1 MTLNLPDVY
10 EAYHR
15 WKNAPTDKLICS
27 QFFIS
32 KLPAHWGY
40 VIASGTRVL
49 AEKLQ
54 EFEINE
60 HFLNQVHEALK
71 SCVNDDL
78 DDFINM
84 LSQLHPSWRVDAVH
98 DGTFLFGSQPCLCL
112 QGNTFLTLILLKHF
126 EQIIESSIN
135 TATQVSRLKTALGE
149 APAVIISKDPIR
161 SRAGFIG
168 GAKFALNHGNTK
180 NTTLILGQDA
190 FLLAPDSNALLE
202 LNASASSQDNFQ
214 LIKNLPQAPR
224 GIIIPFAGADTELE
238 LYREALTDRTWLNV
252 EIYCSAPRDEQALK
266 KQKANG
272 VNPDYWLLD
281 FNTQSRSIGSVQIKA
296 LKSAI
301 CNAESKWSWLN
312 SSAENCAF
320 PHIPGFLNIRRYGK
334 RRPAGDMIVNE
345 HIKAGSNIIND
356 REFLTK
362 SLRGDFRF
370 LLEPVFMGR
379 HFTLLQDETADARHA
394 QLQKELFGDNYTAL
408 DFPAAYP
415 SGIEENFFNS
425 LRN

>member
-1 MTLNLPDVY
+1 MTLHLPDLY

-15 WKNAPTDKLICS
+15 WKNAPADKLLCS

-32 KLPAHWGY
+32 KLPSHWGY
-40 VIASGTRVL
+40 VIAAGTRVL

-54 EFEINE
+54 EFEISE
-60 HFLNQVHEALK
+60 SFLNQVQDALK
-71 SCVNDDL
+71 TCVDDDL

-112 QGNTFLTLILLKHF
+112 QGNTFLTLIMLKYF
-126 EQIIESSIN
+126 EQIIENSIN

-149 APAVIISKDPIR
+149 APAVIISKDPSC
-161 SRAGFIG
+161 SRAGIIG
-168 GAKFALNHGNTK
+168 GAKFALNHGSMK
-180 NTTLILGQDA
+180 RTTLILNQDA

-202 LNASASSQDNFQ
+202 LNPSESSSKSLE

-224 GIIIPFAGADTELE
+224 GIIIPFAGADTELQNF
-238 LYREALTDRTWLNV
+238 REALTDRTWLNV

-281 FNTQSRSIGSVQIKA
+281 FSAQSRSVGTIQVQA

-301 CNAESKWSWLN
+301 CNAESKWTWLN
-312 SSAENCAF
+312 SSAANCAF
-320 PHIPGFLNIRRYGK
+320 PYVPGFLNIRRYGK

-345 HIKAGSNIIND
+345 HVKAGSNIIND
-356 REFLTK
+356 REFLTR
-362 SLRGDFRF
+362 SLRGDFKF

-379 HFTLLQDETADARHA
+379 HFTLLQGENADARHA
-394 QLQKELFGDNYTAL
+394 QFQKELFGDNYTAL

-415 SGIEENFFNS
+415 SGIEENFYNS
-425 LRN
+425 LRA